1 MNIDALTT
9 QEPPEENSV
18 STPFPKAWWGKII
31 YGLFVV
37 GMPMVAFW
45 ATGLFKPEWQSG
57 DFSDY
62 IILLLF
68 PEASLLFFI
77 LLAYCIICYCL
88 LLVDSTRYSE
98 MYVVRFGVYTAVIL
112 ALQYS
117 VLAGLF
123 LYNNSWESLYLVTLW
138 ILPVFVPKIYR
149 FVVGK
154 LGSKTVNTALL
165 ILVTAI
171 FLISAVLMRSPLSP
185 LIFVLVALT
194 IAAPFWSFLL
204 ALQASIWLFKNHER
218 KLTGPRGLGIAAWL
232 AGYIAAWRF
241 DILKMY
247 ELYAALPPE
256 PPPDCYIA
264 TAAAQGHPQFVGS
277 WLVYTADGE
286 SMRVNRQLQI
296 LKCAELAWMAVQ
308 PRSHKTVRRIYDV
321 LGKPLAK
328 RIRNPFL
335 ADIAYLMLKPGDW
348 LAWRILR
355 MIIPEIDLI
364 SKKMYLR

>member
-1 MNIDALTT
+1 
-9 QEPPEENSV
+9 
-18 STPFPKAWWGKII
+18 
-31 YGLFVV
+31 
-37 GMPMVAFW
+37 
-45 ATGLFKPEWQSG
+45 
-57 DFSDY
+57 
-62 IILLLF
+62 
-68 PEASLLFFI
+68 
-77 LLAYCIICYCL
+77 
-88 LLVDSTRYSE
+88 